1 MNLSRAKDWSIHAQ
15 ALIFDLRD
23 VRPSLDL
30 SLGLSLLGCLSL
42 AKCFLQK
49 VQGIFL
55 GFLGRLT
62 GRFRCLVEGFV
73 SDVLWV
79 AHIVVGHLTSAVVAH
94 NVFHLSKSLPEC

>member
-1 MNLSRAKDWSIHAQ
+1 
-15 ALIFDLRD
+15 
-23 VRPSLDL
+23 
-30 SLGLSLLGCLSL
+30 
-42 AKCFLQK
+42 
-49 VQGIFL
+49 
-55 GFLGRLT
+55 LT